1 MEVAPRELL
10 VDDEPLELAA
20 DRGAVGKPQWQAW
33 PDSIVDREKLEVP
46 AFVILSTSQ
55 LSEIAAQK
63 TGFRAIPHAVLSKD
77 PLIRI
82 FEVQQK

>member
-1 MEVAPRELL
+1 
-10 VDDEPLELAA
+10 
-20 DRGAVGKPQWQAW
+20 
-33 PDSIVDREKLEVP
+33 
-46 AFVILSTSQ
+46 VILSNSQ

-63 TGFRAIPHAVLSKD
+63 PGFRAIPHAVLSKD